1 MEARA
6 RGAIR
11 STQPFRN
18 GFARWRRRL
27 CIAALVALALVVI
40 GWRVAILFIERAPNV
55 PSAGAPT
62 CPGRLD
68 PSYAGA
74 RERARRHLA
83 AMLVKREIP
92 GLTVAVAVGGRL
104 VWSEGF
110 GRADRERGVLACP
123 HMQFRIQS
131 VSKPVTATGM
141 ARLVE
146 RGVLDLD
153 APILTYVSG
162 LPPDLGAVTSRQ
174 LASHRAGV
182 RDYRD
187 DNESLNTTKYETAV
201 ASLEKFRNDPLLFPP
216 DSGSSY
222 STLGFI
228 LLSAAMEGASGFDFP
243 TLMRQE
249 VFEPLGMNRTE
260 AERSS
265 TAVPDRT
272 AFYDNVTPYSLD
284 GRVRPSPTLDFSS
297 KWAGGGILS
306 TAEEM
311 VRFGSAH
318 IRPFNRGFLSDE
330 TIETLFTPRTK
341 VLGLF
346 GPGLGWLIARDHR
359 ARRVRFH
366 FGAGSGGTSFLVVYP
381 DQQVSVAV
389 LANLG
394 HAKFPMNHL
403 LGVVGPFV
411 GDPVGPSAWIVAVIA
426 FGAAM
431 VLLRGEK
438 TNTRSDQGWTGGGT
452 MARLD

>member
-1 MEARA
+1 MTEHR
-6 RGAIR
+6 
-11 STQPFRN
+11 
-18 GFARWRRRL
+18 FARWRRRL
-27 CIAALVALALVVI
+27 SIAALMALALAVI
-40 GWRVAILFIERAPNV
+40 GWRVAIYFIERAPSV
-55 PSAGAPT
+55 PSAGVPT

-74 RERARRHLA
+74 AESARRHLA
-83 AMLVKREIP
+83 AMLVERGIP
-92 GLTVAVAVGGRL
+92 GLTVAVAVGGRV

-110 GRADRERGVLACP
+110 GLADRERGVLACP
-123 HMQFRIQS
+123 HMLFRIQS
-131 VSKPVTATGM
+131 VSKPVTAAGM

-153 APILTYVSG
+153 APVRTYVPD
-162 LPPDLGAVTSRQ
+162 LPPALGAVTARQ

-182 RDYRD
+182 RHYRD

-222 STLGFI
+222 STYGFI
-228 LLSAAMEGASGFDFP
+228 LLSAAMEGASGLDFP

-265 TAVPDRT
+265 AAVPDRT

-284 GRVRPSPTLDFSS
+284 GRVYPSPVLDFSS

-318 IRPFNRGFLSDE
+318 IRLNRGFLSNE
-330 TIETLFTPRTK
+330 TIELLFTPRTK

-389 LANLG
+389 LGNLG
-394 HAKFPMNHL
+394 HAKFPMNRL
-403 LGVVGPFV
+403 LGVVSPFV
-411 GDPVGPSAWIVAVIA
+411 GDPAGPSAWIVAVGA
-426 FGAAM
+426 FGASM
-431 VLLRGEK
+431 VLLLRRKAHTPRPLRDDRG
-438 TNTRSDQGWTGGGT
+438 R
-452 MARLD
+452 